1 MEQALFTRPRRNAAS
16 TATGL
21 VHPSDAGSQYTSLP
35 FTQAPLEAGMAGSI
49 GSVGGALH
57 NALMKSTLGLCRT
70 ELIGPRSSRRPP
82 PGSAGST
89 PTDCTPRS
97 ATGRPWS
104 SKTSTV
110 PPRPPRPSRW
120 PEPSVPHI
128 QGQFTPPEL
137 WSGQGKASIMPATPV
152 FNPRPGPVPA
162 MREWVDLRVH
172 GVRGLRP
179 WTCST
184 APRHGRSPG
193 RAAASDRLIRRA
205 HQPTTI
211 R

>member
-57 NALMKSTLGLCRT
+57 NALMESTLGLCRT
-70 ELIGPRSSRRPP
+70 ELIDRQRSRTDGPRSSRRPP

-104 SKTSTV
+104 SETSTV
-110 PPRPPRPSRW
+110 PPRPLRPSRW

-128 QGQFTPPEL
+128 QDSSRL
-137 WSGQGKASIMPATPV
+137 RNSGQGRGRRASCLPPQCSIRARGRCQPCASGSISGCTASRDSPRGHARQ
-152 FNPRPGPVPA
+152 RPGTA
-162 MREWVDLRVH
+162 GRREGPQL
-172 GVRGLRP
+172 
-179 WTCST
+179 
-184 APRHGRSPG
+184 
-193 RAAASDRLIRRA
+193 
-205 HQPTTI
+205 PTD
-211 R
+211 